1 VLRQQSPHFGIQS
14 PHPGAALTLGV
25 VERASELGIAIALDF
40 ALNCSPDHPW
50 LRGLVEGLHHIDAK
64 SIVSAEEHGVV
75 DEVFAKSEHAP
86 LGVFHRSSP
95 PQSSGP

>member
-1 VLRQQSPHFGIQS
+1 MDCS
-14 PHPGAALTLGV
+14 
-25 VERASELGIAIALDF
+25 RASIQFDRNLSLSWPSSEAAGTGLDG
-40 ALNCSPDHPW
+40 LKDVH
-50 LRGLVEGLHHIDAK
+50 RMGLVEGLHHIDAK